1 VLGTAHELLLA
12 TLDEG
17 TVLRPAEV
25 APALVSR
32 VQALLTDARHDPT
45 TAAAND
51 EAAASLLNDAPVD
64 PEDEEAAAALA
75 ERAAP
80 SSAEENPDTTLA
92 GEPVELGTDDDYL
105 AAVTATEPAG
115 DPAAAGHP
123 TEAGGDWDGA
133 LLTELPYTEL
143 TPAEQV
149 EAITTDLA
157 AAREQL
163 RHARQQL
170 FDGTSPHLQATMPMI
185 AAMRQRADDL
195 MPAAVTDADA
205 HQEWIDAD
213 HTVEVAEHTAAQ
225 LAGELGAARTAGDDG
240 RVSELEPLH
249 ALAADRVKA
258 ARSEAT
264 ARRAD
269 YDTAHH
275 TLVEQA
281 GPTGITT
288 PRDVEFARIAAT
300 DLDLRALATHRDQV
314 RVLES
319 ALLRAETHAAR
330 EHTLTQPALNTAP
343 GVQEQ
348 PTAHTTTQ
356 GVRPD
361 QRSASAELVHRVQLS
376 QPDRAQPVQAA
387 QPQDTAA
394 DPEAS
399 QTLGWRRGLGP
410 RPEDPGHARQWA
422 FTTSMVDTYRSD
434 YHITSTDPAAPL
446 GAPPPPGSEQ
456 ALAYHAV
463 NREWKATTMTNA
475 QDTPEADSDVQRR
488 LADLDHR
495 LSELTQHRDA
505 DTDLEDEVDEQDYEE
520 DYQEEEGAVVHDGIT
535 DEHGFGYGTGYTDR
549 HRGDGQGSHMG
560 Y

>member
-1 VLGTAHELLLA
+1 
-12 TLDEG
+12 
-17 TVLRPAEV
+17 V

-51 EAAASLLNDAPVD
+51 EAVTSLLNDAPVD
-64 PEDEEAAAALA
+64 PEAEEAAAARA
-75 ERAAP
+75 EHAAP

-92 GEPVELGTDDDYL
+92 GEHVELGTDDDYL
-105 AAVTATEPAG
+105 TALATTEPAG
-115 DPAAAGHP
+115 DPATAGHP

-133 LLTELPYTEL
+133 LLTELPYTDL

-170 FDGTSPHLQATMPMI
+170 FDGTSPHLHATMPMI

-225 LAGELGAARTAGDDG
+225 LAAELGAARTAGDEG

-249 ALAADRVKA
+249 ALAADRVEA

-314 RVLES
+314 RVLEG

-330 EHTLTQPALNTAP
+330 EHARTAPALRTVTA
-343 GVQEQ
+343 GS
-348 PTAHTTTQ
+348 
-356 GVRPD
+356 VRAGEGAPVTE
-361 QRSASAELVHRVQLS
+361 APQL
-376 QPDRAQPVQAA
+376 P
-387 QPQDTAA
+387 
-394 DPEAS
+394 
-399 QTLGWRRGLGP
+399 GWRRVLGE
-410 RPEDPGHARQWA
+410 RPTDPIHAQQWDR
-422 FTTSMVDTYRSD
+422 TVSMVDVYRSV
-434 YHITSTDPAAPL
+434 YHVTSTDPTTPL
-446 GAPPPPGSEQ
+446 GASPTRGSEQ
-456 ALAYHAV
+456 ASVYKSV
-463 NREWKATTMTNA
+463 NREWRAMTMTNA
-475 QDTPEADSDVQRR
+475 ENNPGNSDINAEIQRGLDR
-488 LADLDHR
+488 LHA
-495 LSELTQHRDA
+495 RDA
-505 DTDLEDEVDEQDYEE
+505 ARAAEKERVARAEE
-520 DYQEEEGAVVHDGIT
+520 DSPAEGSTQDGVT
-535 DEHGFGYGTGYTDR
+535 DEYGYGHGTGYTDR
-549 HRGDGQGSHMG
+549 YYYGGGEGSHMG

>member
-1 VLGTAHELLLA
+1 
-12 TLDEG
+12 
-17 TVLRPAEV
+17 
-25 APALVSR
+25 
-32 VQALLTDARHDPT
+32 
-45 TAAAND
+45 
-51 EAAASLLNDAPVD
+51 
-64 PEDEEAAAALA
+64 
-75 ERAAP
+75 
-80 SSAEENPDTTLA
+80 
-92 GEPVELGTDDDYL
+92 
-105 AAVTATEPAG
+105 
-115 DPAAAGHP
+115 
-123 TEAGGDWDGA
+123 
-133 LLTELPYTEL
+133 LPYTDL

-157 AAREQL
+157 AARDQL
-163 RHARQQL
+163 REARHQL
-170 FDGTSPHLQATMPMI
+170 LNGTSPHLAATMPMI

-195 MPAAVTDADA
+195 RPAAVTDANA

-225 LAGELGAARTAGDDG
+225 WAAELDAARTAGQDG
-240 RVSELEPLH
+240 RVDELEPLH
-249 ALAADRVKA
+249 ALAADRVED

-288 PRDVEFARIAAT
+288 PRDVEFARIAVT

-314 RVLES
+314 RVLEG

-330 EHTLTQPALNTAP
+330 EHALAQPALSTAP

-348 PTAHTTTQ
+348 RGVQARLTADTTTQ
-356 GVRPD
+356 GVRPG
-361 QRSASAELVHRVQLS
+361 QRSASAELVHRVQLT

-399 QTLGWRRGLGP
+399 QTLGWRTGLGP
-410 RPEDPGHARQWA
+410 RPEDPALARQWA

-434 YHITSTDPAAPL
+434 YHITSTDPSAPL

-488 LADLDHR
+488 LADLDQR
-495 LSELTQHRDA
+495 LSELTQYRDA
-505 DTDLEDEVDEQDYEE
+505 DTDLEDEVDEQDYEQ
-520 DYQEEEGAVVHDGIT
+520 DYQEEEGAVVQDGIT